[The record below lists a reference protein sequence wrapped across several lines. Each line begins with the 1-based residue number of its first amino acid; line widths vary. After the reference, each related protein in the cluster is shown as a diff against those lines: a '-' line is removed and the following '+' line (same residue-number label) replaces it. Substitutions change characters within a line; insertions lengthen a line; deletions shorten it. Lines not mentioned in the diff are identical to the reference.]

1 MSNEQAIAESTTKV
15 YLFNIGVI
23 ARSMGY
29 KDVPTTGDWLQN
41 SEQIIEHLSRIKN
54 LNTRK
59 NKLMTIIVVAR
70 AYDLPAAV
78 VDAYSKE
85 ADKLSGQLQAFLSTN
100 EKSERQ
106 RNNWMTKEE
115 LQTFAATLK
124 ANIPRK
130 IKSFEDYERVMRYV
144 LVQFHLSRPIRNDWA
159 DAKVYL
165 QADKPTQDQASNYI
179 LLNKSRKSAVLVL
192 NNYKTFKFY
201 GKKTIDVEPALAALL
216 IRYYAAIKAYSPG
229 ALAASSQTQQG
240 SGSRGRF
247 RESHANRLQ
256 EIPAAKVQAHGK
268 ARELHHDS
276 AQHCERRVQHEAAQA
291 AGGGG
296 GALGGQPWA
305 KMRKGNDE
313 LQNQFPV
320 CRRK

>member
-15 YLFNIGVI
+15 YLSNIGVI

-29 KDVPTTGDWLQN
+29 KDFPATGDWLQN

-59 NKLMTIIVVAR
+59 NKLMTIIVFAK

-85 ADKLSGQLQAFLSTN
+85 ADKLSGQLQAFLSKN

-124 ANIPRK
+124 ADIPPK

-144 LVQFHLSRPIRNDWA
+144 LVQFHLSHPIRNDLA

-165 QADKPTQDQASNYI
+165 QADKPQQEPTTNYI

-192 NNYKTFKFY
+192 NNYKTYKFY

-216 IRYYAAIKAYSPG
+216 IKYHGVIQEYSPERWLLVRKRSKAAEG
-229 ALAASSQTQQG
+229 AYEKATRNDYTKFLLQTFKRTGKRVSSTMIRHSIVSDAYNISHLKQLADDMGHSVGTAMG
-240 SGSRGRF
+240 VY
-247 RESHANRLQ
+247 
-256 EIPAAKVQAHGK
+256 AK
-268 ARELHHDS
+268 E
-276 AQHCERRVQHEAAQA
+276 E
-291 AGGGG
+291 
-296 GALGGQPWA
+296 
-305 KMRKGNDE
+305 
-313 LQNQFPV
+313 
-320 CRRK
+320 

>member
-15 YLFNIGVI
+15 YLSNIGVL

-29 KDVPTTGDWLQN
+29 KDVPTTGEWLQN

-59 NKLMTIIVVAR
+59 NKLMTIIVFSK

-78 VDAYSKE
+78 VEAYSKE
-85 ADKLSGQLQAFLSTN
+85 ADKLSGQLQAFLSKN

-124 ANIPRK
+124 ADIPPK

-144 LVQFHLSRPIRNDWA
+144 LVQFHLSHPIRNDLA

-165 QADKPTQDQASNYI
+165 QAD
-179 LLNKSRKSAVLVL
+179 L
-192 NNYKTFKFY
+192 
-201 GKKTIDVEPALAALL
+201 
-216 IRYYAAIKAYSPG
+216 
-229 ALAASSQTQQG
+229 
-240 SGSRGRF
+240 
-247 RESHANRLQ
+247 
-256 EIPAAKVQAHGK
+256 
-268 ARELHHDS
+268 
-276 AQHCERRVQHEAAQA
+276 
-291 AGGGG
+291 
-296 GALGGQPWA
+296 
-305 KMRKGNDE
+305 
-313 LQNQFPV
+313 
-320 CRRK
+320 

>member
-15 YLFNIGVI
+15 YLSNIGVI
-23 ARSMGY
+23 ARSMGF
-29 KDVPTTGDWLQN
+29 KDVPTTGEWLQN

-59 NKLMTIIVVAR
+59 NKLMTIIVFAK

-85 ADKLSGQLQAFLSTN
+85 ADKLSGQLQAFLSKN

-106 RNNWMTKEE
+106 RDNWMTKEE

-124 ANIPRK
+124 ADIPPK

-144 LVQFHLSRPIRNDWA
+144 LVQFHLSHPIRNDLA

-165 QADKPTQDQASNYI
+165 QADKPQQEPTTNYI

-216 IRYYAAIKAYSPG
+216 IKYYAVIKTYSPERWLLVRKRSKAG
-229 ALAASSQTQQG
+229 AYEKATRNDYTKFLLQTFKRTGKRVSSTMIRHSIVSDAYNISHLKQLADEMGHSVGTAMSVY
-240 SGSRGRF
+240 
-247 RESHANRLQ
+247 
-256 EIPAAKVQAHGK
+256 AK
-268 ARELHHDS
+268 DT
-276 AQHCERRVQHEAAQA
+276 
-291 AGGGG
+291 
-296 GALGGQPWA
+296 
-305 KMRKGNDE
+305 
-313 LQNQFPV
+313 
-320 CRRK
+320 